1 MNNNNTWMVLTGHR
15 FSFFNSNSN
24 SSKQWISSSLINML
38 VYVQSEPEIYGIG
51 RSHERNDKVTLML
64 LHSKQL
70 YEQLIKSHI
79 KWNGSVY
86 TAQFT

>member
-1 MNNNNTWMVLTGHR
+1 
-15 FSFFNSNSN
+15 
-24 SSKQWISSSLINML
+24 ML

-79 KWNGSVY
+79 K
-86 TAQFT
+86 